1 MIKKNSSFSGKDDQ
15 NQTKYIPMNDNHKYV
30 SSSAASLTM
39 AKYCKSPSNVYKENN
54 FTTPYYTLK
63 YKKVSS

>member
-1 MIKKNSSFSGKDDQ
+1 
-15 NQTKYIPMNDNHKYV
+15 MNDNHKYV